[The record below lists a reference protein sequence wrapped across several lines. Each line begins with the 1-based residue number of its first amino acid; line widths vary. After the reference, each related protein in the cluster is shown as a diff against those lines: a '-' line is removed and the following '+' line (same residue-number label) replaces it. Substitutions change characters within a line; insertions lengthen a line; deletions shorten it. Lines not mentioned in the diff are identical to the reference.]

1 MKAHKLRDLS
11 EAELQA
17 QERDLE
23 EQIFRLKFQAATVQ
37 GEGLRKL
44 RSLKKDR
51 ARVKTILRER
61 QWEKEKAGAAA
72 VPAGR

>member
-1 MKAHKLRDLS
+1 MKAHKIRDLS
-11 EAELQA
+11 ESELQA
-17 QERDLE
+17 QEREIE
-23 EQIFRLKFQAATVQ
+23 EQIFRLKFQAATGQ

-61 QWEKEKAGAAA
+61 ELEKS
-72 VPAGR
+72 

>member
-1 MKAHKLRDLS
+1 MKAHKIHDLS
-11 EAELQA
+11 ENELRA
-17 QERDLE
+17 QEREIE
-23 EQIFRLKFQAATVQ
+23 EQIFRLKFQAATGQ

-61 QWEKEKAGAAA
+61 QLQQS
-72 VPAGR
+72 

>member
-1 MKAHKLRDLS
+1 MKKHTDKIRNFSDHEL
-11 EAELQA
+11 EAREREL
-17 QERDLE
+17 D
-23 EQIFRLKFQAATVQ
+23 EQIFSLKFQAATSQ

-61 QWEKEKAGAAA
+61 QLQKA
-72 VPAGR
+72 